1 MRWWKNWSRSISG
14 RSLVGTG
21 LAVLAV
27 ALLLSPLALRAQ
39 ESLEQR
45 YQRAVDLFNNAKME
59 DACDLFQEIEKEK
72 AGYKQTGMYRN
83 AACTEAKKAYDFEE
97 KLFTEGVQA
106 FNQGRYDDAKQKFEQ
121 ASRIPLRKPKYRDQI
136 NRYLRDIETRVGEDA
151 LFQEGVKL
159 FNEGN
164 DTEARA
170 RFNQVV
176 RGGGAKAAE
185 ARSYLQ
191 RIETRREESAFN
203 EGVSAFKSG
212 DFATARSRLQ
222 EVVALNG
229 KYRGEAQRYLDQI
242 DQAEREQ
249 RAYNE
254 AVRAFQDGRFSEAQN
269 GFQQVVGMN
278 GPHKNEAQR
287 YLGQIEA
294 AAKELAAFNDAVSK
308 YEQKDYEGARA
319 AFQQVIDLRGAH
331 ASEAR
336 SYLARIETRGQD
348 PKQAARQFVADA
360 RTAIGRKDYQAA
372 VEKLKAAEALDP
384 SNRDARQLL
393 GQVEELAA
401 EQPLRGGLQA
411 YFEGNY
417 EEAERQLT
425 TYLNNNGRKRALA
438 YFFRGAVH
446 GSRFF
451 LSGEQDAQQKQQAL
465 ADFRAL
471 QPDARRF
478 RLPEKYV
485 PPKILALYREA
496 VGTQTR

>member
-1 MRWWKNWSRSISG
+1 MRGWKNWSRSTSG
-14 RSLVGTG
+14 RGLVGTG

-27 ALLLSPLALRAQ
+27 ALLLSALSLRAQ

-45 YQRAVDLFNNAKME
+45 YQRAVDLFNSAQAE
-59 DACDLFQEIEKEK
+59 DSCDLFQQIQKEK
-72 AGYKQTGMYRN
+72 PGFKETATYLKACDQTIKSMY
-83 AACTEAKKAYDFEE
+83 ALEE
-97 KLFTEGVQA
+97 KLFNEGVQA

-121 ASRIPLRKPKYRDQI
+121 VRNQKLRKPKYRDQA
-136 NRYLRDIETRVGEDA
+136 NRYLTDIEARVGEEA

-212 DFATARSRLQ
+212 DFSTARSRMQ
-222 EVVALNG
+222 EVVGLNG

-249 RAYNE
+249 RAFNE
-254 AVRAFQDGRFSEAQN
+254 AVRAFQDGRFNEAQS
-269 GFQQVVGMN
+269 GFQQVVRMN
-278 GPHKNEAQR
+278 GPHKDEAQR

-319 AFQQVIDLRGAH
+319 AFQQVINLRGAH

-401 EQPLRGGLQA
+401 EQPLRGGLRA

-417 EEAERQLT
+417 EEAESQLT

-438 YFFRGAVH
+438 YFFRGAAH

-478 RLPEKYV
+478 RPPEKYV
-485 PPKILALYREA
+485 PPKILALYSEA